1 MKKYFFIIV
10 GLLMGMASNAQ
21 ITLLHSITDGGC
33 IPNFQNLIAY
43 DNVGYYVI
51 TDDDVYIEYK
61 GVNADTVILYD
72 AATWQVVETLI
83 APNNLSIYIVAKDV
97 FTTDNS
103 YAFVCYNGEVIDN
116 DYRYHG
122 YIYNATGNMLA
133 DLGEL
138 YRFQAHMLKF
148 SFGYQLMIMG
158 RTGSDFDSQGV
169 IKIYSLPGQ
178 GNASNVYQI
187 PQAAPRSRKFMRD
200 QQVLIERD
208 DNIYTTEGR
217 LIK

>member
-1 MKKYFFIIV
+1 
-10 GLLMGMASNAQ
+10 MAITSNAQ
-21 ITLLHSITDGGC
+21 ITLLHSITDITDDGC

-43 DNVGYYVI
+43 DYANWYII
-51 TDDDVYIEYK
+51 TDDDVYIIERR
-61 GVNADTVILYD
+61 GNNNDTLILYD
-72 AATWQVVETLI
+72 ATTWQVVETLVAPANQTIIMI
-83 APNNLSIYIVAKDV
+83 AKNV

-103 YAFVCYNGEVIDN
+103 YAFVCYNREVIDN
-116 DYRYHG
+116 DYRYHS

-138 YRFQAHMLKF
+138 NSRLQVLMLKF

-200 QQVLIERD
+200 QQVLIEHN